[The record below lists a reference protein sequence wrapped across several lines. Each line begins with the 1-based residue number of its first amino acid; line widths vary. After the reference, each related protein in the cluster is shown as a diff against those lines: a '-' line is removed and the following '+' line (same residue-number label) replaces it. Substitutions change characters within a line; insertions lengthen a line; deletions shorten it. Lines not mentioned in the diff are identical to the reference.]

1 VTTNV
6 TGQMPVTATAQD
18 ASAQEPARDT
28 ATAGQRAQARWRRWR
43 WPLAV
48 AGSVITVS
56 LLLALFVP
64 RTTRGSLDPDSAA
77 ASGSRAVAQILR
89 RQGVDISRVTRSD
102 EAAEQATAGTTLVVV
117 RPSLLGPEQLRRL
130 STAGDLVLVQPDTL
144 VLDELAGFAQV
155 AGSVPDHDGDPD
167 CSDPAAAAAGTAR
180 TGGELYR
187 VNQAHGDAM
196 GDIVTCYPQP
206 EEPGLAGLIRARTAT
221 RTTTVLGQADVLRN
235 QYLAE
240 QGNAALALRLLG
252 GHDRLVWYL
261 PDPMELSSAKEP
273 PSLLD
278 LTPAWVRWATLQ
290 LAVALTVAML
300 WRGRRLGQLVTEPL
314 PIVVRAAETQ
324 EGRARL
330 YRQAGARDRA
340 AATLR
345 TASARRLA
353 ARLDVTPDADP
364 RTIVRLAAET
374 ARQPVEQVHQVL
386 LGPAPRDDAALV
398 QLADQLDALEHE
410 VIGAR
415 SNGYGNVREHRTD
428 PAPHRTN
435 QPDREAP
442 HR

>member
-1 VTTNV
+1 MTE
-6 TGQMPVTATAQD
+6 QAPVTATARE
-18 ASAQEPARDT
+18 ASTREPARDT
-28 ATAGQRAQARWRRWR
+28 STAGHRIRARMRRWR
-43 WPLAV
+43 WPLSV
-48 AGSVITVS
+48 AGLVIIVV

-64 RTTRGSLDPDSAA
+64 HTTRGDLDPDSAA
-77 ASGSRAVAQILR
+77 ESGSRAVAQILQ
-89 RQGVDISRVTRSD
+89 RQDVDISRVTRSGD
-102 EAAEQATAGTTLVVV
+102 AADQATADTTLVVV
-117 RPSLLGPEQLRRL
+117 HPHLLGPEQLRRL
-130 STAGDLVLVQPDTL
+130 STAGNLVLVEPDAL

-155 AGSVPDHDGDPD
+155 AGSARSRDGDPG
-167 CSDPAAAAAGTAR
+167 CSDPAAVAAGTVR
-180 TGGELYR
+180 TGGQLYR
-187 VNQAHGDAM
+187 VRHGAT
-196 GDIVTCYPQP
+196 GGIVACYPHP
-206 EEPGLAGLIRARTAT
+206 GEPGPAGLIRTRIAT
-221 RTTTVLGQADVLRN
+221 RTITVLGQADVLRN

-261 PDPMELSSAKEP
+261 PDPMELSSADDP

-278 LTPAWVRWATLQ
+278 LTPSWVGWVILQ
-290 LAVALTVAML
+290 LTVAVAVSML
-300 WRGRRLGQLVTEPL
+300 WRGRRLGRLVTEPL

-353 ARLDVTPDADP
+353 ARLDVAPDADP
-364 RTIVRLAAET
+364 RTVAWLAAE
-374 ARQPVEQVHQVL
+374 AAGQPAERVHQVL
-386 LGPAPRDDAALV
+386 LGPVPRDDAALV
-398 QLADQLDALEHE
+398 QLADQLDDLEHT

-415 SNGYGNVREHRTD
+415 ANSQTGVPGHRTG